1 VHTKFSDQQKAGI
14 FTVVV
19 FLLAVAATMVINTLG
34 LGSNFFAWAAVWSI
48 TPVLATLIMLLVV
61 TRDGY
66 SKDGWRTLGLHRL
79 GLRVWWIAFFG
90 TLAVTVAAY
99 AVVWLTPLA
108 SPTMPP
114 QGALPVV
121 RAFML
126 QVPILATTFVLCE
139 EIGFRGY
146 LLPKLLPLGRKRALL
161 ISGLIFATW
170 HMPLIFLTSLLPI
183 GNPVISLPLF
193 YAAVVAGTFFYGYL
207 RLASG
212 SIWPASIAHA
222 THNTISGMITVFSVT
237 SAPLLVNG
245 YLLGEFGIVIT
256 AAAAIA
262 AALVS
267 RLVPHNGEGHDS
279 GTQAPVVPDGASQTT
294 AMPQPDP
301 H

>member
-1 VHTKFSDQQKAGI
+1 MHTKFSDPQKAGI
-14 FTVVV
+14 FSVLVLV
-19 FLLAVAATMVINTLG
+19 LAVAAALVIDAFG
-34 LGSNFFAWAAVWSI
+34 LGSNFFAWGSVWSI

-90 TLAVTVAAY
+90 TLAITVVAN

-108 SPTMPP
+108 SATVPP
-114 QGALPVV
+114 QGVLPVV
-121 RAFML
+121 RSFL
-126 QVPILATTFVLCE
+126 WQLPILATTFVLCE

-161 ISGLIFATW
+161 LSGLVFATW
-170 HMPLIFLTSLLPI
+170 HLPLALLTQLLPI
-183 GNPVISLPLF
+183 GNPIISVPLF
-193 YAAVVAGTFFYGYL
+193 YAAVIAGSFFYGYL

-212 SIWPASIAHA
+212 SVWPASIAHA
-222 THNTISGMITVFSVT
+222 THNSVSGMITVFTVT
-237 SAPLLVNG
+237 STPLLVNG

-256 AAAAIA
+256 VVAAIA

-267 RLVPHNGEGHDS
+267 RLVPNDSEDRDS
-279 GTQAPVVPDGASQTT
+279 GTHAPVADRASRTS
-294 AMPQPDP
+294 MPQADRQ
-301 H
+301 